1 MSTSAPR
8 PVASDAEPARA
19 GGDEIDWAA
28 IAGTPAFKALHESRR
43 RYTLAGFAIQT
54 GALLVLMALLGFA
67 PDAMSRSPI
76 GDVTWALLGGVAVVL
91 LTFVMAIAYARK
103 SGEWEEMA
111 AGVLDDALPA
121 EGDGRFAR

>member
-8 PVASDAEPARA
+8 PAAGDA
-19 GGDEIDWAA
+19 EIDWAG
-28 IAGTPAFKALHESRR
+28 IASTPEFKALHESRR
-43 RYTLAGFAIQT
+43 RYTLIGFAIQT

-67 PDAMSRSPI
+67 PDAMSKSPI

-121 EGDGRFAR
+121 ERDARFAR